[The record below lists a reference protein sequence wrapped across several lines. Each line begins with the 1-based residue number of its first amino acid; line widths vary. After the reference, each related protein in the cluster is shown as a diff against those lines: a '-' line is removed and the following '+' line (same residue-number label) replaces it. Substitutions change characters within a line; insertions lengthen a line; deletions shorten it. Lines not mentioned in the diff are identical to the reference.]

1 MQNNDPEVLD
11 AKIESLAVY
20 SWSPD
25 RLGVERP
32 TQVHMIMQLDGLR
45 PDGRPCIAALRFKG
59 PDTDQAGHHGAP
71 RAFVRCLGSRG
82 RRCLKIDPSHRP
94 LRRPSSI

>member
-59 PDTDQAGHHGAP
+59 PDTIRQVIMALLEHSSGVWRAGGDDA
-71 RAFVRCLGSRG
+71 
-82 RRCLKIDPSHRP
+82 
-94 LRRPSSI
+94 